1 MIRNAIYTILS
12 GDSSVSAL
20 TTRISHGIANQE
32 DNLPYITFLV
42 YDTDPNETKDT
53 LSETDIIY
61 VSISC
66 ISHNNLNAVT
76 IGEAVR
82 TALDGYTGTVD
93 STVIES
99 STFLKLRDT
108 WLPTA
113 KAFQIVVEF
122 QIFIKL

>member
-113 KAFQIVVEF
+113 KAFQIVENF
-122 QIFIKL
+122 KYS

>member
-12 GDSSVSAL
+12 GDATVSAL

-32 DNLPYITFLV
+32 DNMPYITFLV